1 MKCYRA
7 NALDR
12 ENTQSNTHG
21 RCKHAWTHWCMHTQM
36 HTCTHTQMHA
46 HTQRCAHACT
56 HTHTHMCATTGNWW
70 VTTKKVILPFGRRQA
85 KKGSIENLMA
95 DLSLMIWIGTCQA
108 RRYQDDQAIKE
119 GEKRHK
125 TILFIYSFN
134 KCLSNAASVLG
145 IVLSTRIQQ

>member
-7 NALDR
+7 NAPDR

-21 RCKHAWTHWCMHTQM
+21 RCKNAWTHWCMHTDA
-36 HTCTHTQMHA
+36 HMHA
-46 HTQRCAHACT
+46 HTDACT
-56 HTHTHMCATTGNWW
+56 HTEMRTSVHTHSHTHVRNNWQLVSYNQEGDPSLW
-70 VTTKKVILPFGRRQA
+70 RRQA
-85 KKGSIENLMA
+85 KKGSTENLMA

-119 GEKRHK
+119 SEKRHK

-134 KCLSNAASVLG
+134 KCLSNASYVLG